1 MVSTLKDRLRRVP
14 VPLLCLQQQCID
26 LNLHCLELLAW
37 DLWRKGWPQ
46 TQEVKKAKPIWLP
59 KLLGTLR
66 GLIGTP
72 SLNLE
77 HLWRSWF
84 GSKLQKKNQAACPS
98 ILHTHTKVSAAPKS
112 IPTLQKKLRIR
123 EVKPSQLGSKT
134 AYGRKVGMAQL
145 QNDPGHKIS
154 LVFLR
159 ISDIILQA
167 KNCALMRLVF
177 YIQPKIDPV
186 LPALCGRLPI
196 KM

>member
-1 MVSTLKDRLRRVP
+1 MGTKTPWYITWLNWHPFSELGALVALMV
-14 VPLLCLQQQCID
+14 Q
-26 LNLHCLELLAW
+26 
-37 DLWRKGWPQ
+37 
-46 TQEVKKAKPIWLP
+46 VKIA
-59 KLLGTLR
+59 
-66 GLIGTP
+66 
-72 SLNLE
+72 
-77 HLWRSWF
+77 
-84 GSKLQKKNQAACPS
+84 KKNQAACPS

-167 KNCALMRLVF
+167 K
-177 YIQPKIDPV
+177 K
-186 LPALCGRLPI
+186 LCLDATCFLYPT
-196 KM
+196 